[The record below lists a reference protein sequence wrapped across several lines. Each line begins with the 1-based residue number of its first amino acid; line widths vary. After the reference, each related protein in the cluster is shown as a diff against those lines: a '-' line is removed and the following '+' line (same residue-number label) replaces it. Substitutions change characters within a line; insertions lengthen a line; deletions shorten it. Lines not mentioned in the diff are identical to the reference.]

1 MNYVI
6 VEVYLSAAGRTY
18 DIKIPRCS
26 QMWEVTK
33 LVAQALEELS
43 DGLYKASEDSVLCH
57 RATGTIFNI
66 NYSIEELGIMNGSQ
80 LILI

>member
-6 VEVYLSAAGRTY
+6 IEVFLSAAGRSY

-26 QMWEVTK
+26 MMWEVTK
-33 LVAQALEELS
+33 LVAIALEDLS
-43 DGLYKASEDSVLCH
+43 NGLYTASEDSVLCD
-57 RATGTIFNI
+57 RETGAIFNI
-66 NYSIEELGIMNGSQ
+66 NYPIEELGITNGSQ